1 MKDSQTKSDAL
12 ESLQFLTPE
21 ERAELDMLL
30 ATMPT
35 PLRIIRL
42 IVRPDG
48 SVEGYL
54 VGTTE
59 GYVELAPDDPL
70 LKGYPPATPEQ
81 NGGYRPGERP

>member
-1 MKDSQTKSDAL
+1 MSLPPKKELNELLGYLSKQEREEIDAI
-12 ESLQFLTPE
+12 
-21 ERAELDMLL
+21 L

-35 PLRIIRL
+35 PLRIIRP
-42 IVRPDG
+42 IIRPDG

-54 VGTTE
+54 VSTTE
-59 GYVELAPDDPL
+59 KYVELAPDDPL